1 MNRIP
6 THPAL
11 LIAASA
17 ERPCHPQHLFCSSW
31 VPQEEKQLGLA
42 GRTTGS
48 QRDRAGSLQESEEE
62 TETEEE
68 EESDF
73 DDDVGGVSTMRHSLV
88 GR

>member
-1 MNRIP
+1 M
-6 THPAL
+6 
-11 LIAASA
+11 
-17 ERPCHPQHLFCSSW
+17 
-31 VPQEEKQLGLA
+31 PQEDESSDNSREDHRLTTRQSRLA
-42 GRTTGS
+42 
-48 QRDRAGSLQESEEE
+48 AQESEEE